1 MSFKAAVRAAPAP
14 VNRAWKP
21 GKRAL
26 SNACRSRVECEDT
39 RRLTGGINLDSAL
52 TKDADR
58 ANEPRWDYGLGYQPP
73 HGAER
78 AIWLEVHPSA
88 TSNVDEV
95 IAKLSWLRAWLRNEA
110 PRLESLTVTDSDIPA
125 FVWVAT
131 AGVHI
136 PRNSP
141 QARRL
146 SSQGLRMPRE
156 SASTAMTVTPAESW
170 S

>member
-1 MSFKAAVRAAPAP
+1 MSFRAAARAAPAP
-14 VNRAWKP
+14 VDRAWRP

-26 SNACRSRVECEDT
+26 SSAHRSRVECEDAH
-39 RRLTGGINLDSAL
+39 RLTGSINLDSAL
-52 TKDADR
+52 ATGAR
-58 ANEPRWDYGLGYQPP
+58 HANEPRWDYGLGYQPP

-78 AIWLEVHPSA
+78 AIWLEVHPAA
-88 TSNVDEV
+88 TSNVGEV
-95 IAKLSWLRAWLRNEA
+95 ITKLSWLRAWLRDEA

-146 SSQGLRMPRE
+146 SSQGLRMPRR
-156 SASTAMTVTPAESW
+156 ALRLP
-170 S
+170 

>member
-1 MSFKAAVRAAPAP
+1 MSFKAAVRAAPPP
-14 VNRAWKP
+14 VDRAWKP

-26 SNACRSRVECEDT
+26 PRAHHARAKCEDAH
-39 RRLTGGINLDSAL
+39 RLTGSIDLDSAL
-52 TKDADR
+52 AKNAR
-58 ANEPRWDYGLGYQPP
+58 HANEPRWDYGLGYQPP

-78 AIWLEVHPSA
+78 AIWLEVHPAA
-88 TSNVDEV
+88 TSNVGEV
-95 IAKLSWLRAWLRNEA
+95 IAKLGWLRAWLRDEA

-136 PRNSP
+136 PPNSP

-146 SSQGLRMPRE
+146 YRHGLRMPRR
-156 SASTAMTVTPAESW
+156 ALRLP
-170 S
+170 